1 MNPLHSRSREEA
13 FGRGVLLDEG
23 QVPDYAEARIA
34 PSNEERMGLIPA
46 IKAHAETIPTEHA
59 IDFSE
64 SGFKPGVVIVV
75 GNSAPI
81 AG

>member
-1 MNPLHSRSREEA
+1 MKVKCPT
-13 FGRGVLLDEG
+13 
-23 QVPDYAEARIA
+23 YAEARIA
-34 PSNEERMGLIPA
+34 SNSEECMGLIPA

-59 IDFSE
+59 IDFPE
-64 SGFKPGVVIVV
+64 SRFKSGVVIVV